1 MKLKYF
7 SVGFTPDIF
16 DAIQAEAARARV
28 PRNEVI
34 QSAAR
39 HYLVRDIAAPAEAAQ
54 PAKPKPSAPGKVVKD
69 TLANTE
75 IGFREGVKA
84 ACEKIAKNTRLKLLM
99 STGITMG
106 EDIANNIERDLLG

>member
-1 MKLKYF
+1 MRLKYF

-16 DAIQAEAARARV
+16 EAIQAEAARARV

-39 HYLVRDIAAPAEAAQ
+39 HYLVRDTAAPVEAAQ
-54 PAKPKPSAPGKVVKD
+54 PVALPPENVVKD

-106 EDIANNIERDLLG
+106 ADIANNIERDLLG